1 MAYKVE
7 DLEDKAKF
15 RQILSIP
22 YNELI
27 IFVFDYLK
35 RRSGLLVFFYAACI
49 IFSGIAVNV
58 RINIAGAFPSANILF
73 HSVLGLV
80 VFPLISVPVHELLH
94 IIPYYFSGARNIR
107 VGMDLKQYLFYVTA
121 HRYVASP
128 LQFIIVAITPFLII
142 SASIIL
148 LIFLLPGL
156 WKWSLSLFLFV
167 HATVCAGDIALLNL
181 YFLNRNKKIYTW
193 DDADTKTAYFY
204 EKIEE

>member
-7 DLEDKAKF
+7 DLEDQSKF
-15 RQILSIP
+15 RQILVIP

-27 IFVFDYLK
+27 NFVLDYLK
-35 RRSGLLVFFYAACI
+35 KRSGLIVFFYAVCI
-49 IFSGIAVNV
+49 IFFAIAVNV

-73 HSVLGLV
+73 HSVLGFIVLPLV
-80 VFPLISVPVHELLH
+80 SVPVHELLH
-94 IIPYYFSGARNIR
+94 IIPYYLSGARNIR

-128 LQFIIVAITPFLII
+128 LQFIIIALAPFLII
-142 SASIIL
+142 SVSITLI
-148 LIFLLPGL
+148 IFLLPGL